1 MNSEI
6 FIGIDVSQ
14 SNLDVNV
21 LPDEQSDQF
30 ANNEAGVG
38 DLVKFVEAV
47 DPALIVFESTGGL
60 ETLAVSILS
69 SKQYPVVV
77 VNARQVRDFAKATG
91 KLAKTD
97 KIDAAV
103 IAEFGRV
110 LRPEVRPLKDEQTQL
125 LTALNARRKQIVDML
140 VAEKNRLQR
149 APLPNRKNIVAH
161 IRWLEKNLND
171 INKDIRKSIRK
182 TPAWREKDDI
192 LQSFKGIG
200 PTTSASLLSDLPEL
214 GRLESKKIAALVGVA
229 PFNCDSGRY
238 RGRRRVWG
246 GRSQVRRNLYM
257 ATLSAVRSNPVIR
270 CFYYRLRQTGKPH
283 KVALTACMRKTLVI
297 LNAMMKNQTY
307 WQPPYEMLDIKH
319 SC

>member
-6 FIGIDVSQ
+6 FMGIDVSQ
-14 SNLDVNV
+14 SNLDVKV
-21 LPDEQSDQF
+21 LPDQKSDQF
-30 ANNEAGVG
+30 ANNEAGV
-38 DLVKFVEAV
+38 DELVKFVKAV

-69 SKQYPVVV
+69 ARQYPVVV

-103 IAEFGRV
+103 IAEFGRA

-125 LTALNARRKQIVDML
+125 LSALNARRKQIVDML
-140 VAEKNRLQR
+140 VAEKNRLHR
-149 APLPNRKNIVAH
+149 APLPNRKNIEAH
-161 IRWLEKNLND
+161 IRWLEKNLTD
-171 INKDIRKSIRK
+171 INKDIRKTIRK

-200 PTTSASLLSDLPEL
+200 PATSASLLSDLPEL

-257 ATLSAVRSNPVIR
+257 ATLSAVRSNPVIS
-270 CFYYRLRQTGKPH
+270 CFYYRLRQAGKPH

-297 LNAMMKNQTY
+297 LNAMIKNQTS
-307 WQPPYEMLDIKH
+307 WQSSYEILDSKH